1 MFPFA
6 LLCFLISEKAM
17 IFCLA
22 IRVRF
27 GTWVKVRYDHRVD
40 IDHKRQRTQFRAGHL
55 IIQPKRSASDR
66 NSSKLTWAWRSKH
79 VASVLLAI
87 GFALLAVPTPA
98 ALAQENLDQTQ
109 NRIQPLRVLY
119 AGDVDHPRTE
129 EFVDFFKTRF
139 AKVSTIAFA
148 NLSEQT
154 AADSDVVVID
164 IPGSDMETFR
174 RISLP
179 ERFDRSTILVGING
193 ARLGEKE
200 DIKLN
205 DA

>member
-1 MFPFA
+1 M
-6 LLCFLISEKAM
+6 
-17 IFCLA
+17 
-22 IRVRF
+22 
-27 GTWVKVRYDHRVD
+27 
-40 IDHKRQRTQFRAGHL
+40 
-55 IIQPKRSASDR
+55 
-66 NSSKLTWAWRSKH
+66 
-79 VASVLLAI
+79 
-87 GFALLAVPTPA
+87 
-98 ALAQENLDQTQ
+98 LAQENSAQSR
-109 NRIQPLRVLY
+109 NKIQPLRILY
-119 AGDVDHPRTE
+119 AGEVDHPRTT
-129 EFVDFFKTRF
+129 EFVDFLKTRF
-139 AKVSTIAFA
+139 AEVATIAFA
-148 NLSEQT
+148 DLSTQT